1 METAG
6 FYPAEEIGIARRL
19 CVAQSSLAILAVY
32 VTYNASM
39 KATVTLK
46 IKLETTEQAAQSLSQ
61 TQQAYLVALN
71 QTSGVAFDK
80 KVFNSVA
87 LHHITYRDVREL
99 TKLPANLVC
108 SARNVVAEAYK
119 RDKQTHHRWKETA
132 AMRYDARTLTVKL
145 DQEFATLT
153 TLDGRVRVNPILSD
167 YHRQYLDGT
176 WEIEPTATISRK
188 GRTWYL
194 HLIVTKD
201 VPDSQSEGVIGVDSG
216 IVRIATVNTG
226 KTFNGGI
233 IKHIRERRFKQR
245 RDLQSARH
253 KSRNQRRLLKR
264 LAGKEKRGVDW
275 LLWNVANEIVDE
287 ALKVNAGAIAIEDLK
302 GIRTRIKC
310 AKKQR
315 LIMHGWPF
323 ASLFAKMKHVA
334 SKHGIK
340 VESVEARNT
349 SRTCRC
355 GHVDKANRTTQST
368 FRCVVCGYSHNADYV
383 ASHNIAVRYVGQRC
397 ESVTTRPESAD

>member
-1 METAG
+1 
-6 FYPAEEIGIARRL
+6 
-19 CVAQSSLAILAVY
+19 
-32 VTYNASM
+32 M

-153 TLDGRVRVNPILSD
+153 TLDGRVRVNLILSD

-264 LAGKEKRGVDW
+264 LAGKEKRGVEW
-275 LLWNVANEIVDE
+275 LLWNVANGIVGE
-287 ALKVNAGAIAIEDLK
+287 ALKAGAGTIAVEDLK
-302 GIRTRIKC
+302 GIRARIRV

-315 LIMHGWPF
+315 LIHHGWPF
-323 ASLFAKMKHVA
+323 SSLFLKIAHVG
-334 SKHGIK
+334 SKRGVK
-340 VESVEARNT
+340 VESVDARNT
-349 SRTCRC
+349 SRACRC

-368 FRCVVCGYSHNADYV
+368 FRCVACGYSHNADYV
-383 ASHNIAVRYVGQRC
+383 ASHNVAARYVERRC
-397 ESVTTRPESAD
+397 ESVTTRPKVRPPGQG

>member
-1 METAG
+1 MK
-6 FYPAEEIGIARRL
+6 
-19 CVAQSSLAILAVY
+19 
-32 VTYNASM
+32 VTL
-39 KATVTLK
+39 TLK
-46 IKLETTEQAAQSLSQ
+46 IKLETAEQASKSLSE
-61 TQQAYLVALN
+61 TQKAYAVALDH
-71 QTSGVAFDK
+71 TSQVAFEK
-80 KVFNSVA
+80 QVYNSVA
-87 LHHITYRDVREL
+87 LHHITYQDVRDM

-119 RDKQTHHRWKETA
+119 RDKEKRHRWKQTA

-145 DQEFATLT
+145 DQQYATLT
-153 TLDGRVRVNPILSD
+153 TLDGRARVNLILSD

-176 WEIEPTATISRK
+176 WEVEPTAVISRK

-194 HLIVTKD
+194 HLIVTRD
-201 VPDSQSEGVIGVDSG
+201 VSDSQSDGVVGVDSG

-226 KTFNGGI
+226 KTFNGGT

-264 LAGKEKRGVDW
+264 LAGKEKRSVDW

-287 ALKVNAGAIAIEDLK
+287 ALKVNAGTIAVEDLK
-302 GIRTRIKC
+302 GIRARIRV

-315 LIMHGWPF
+315 LIHHGWPF
-323 ASLFAKMKHVA
+323 SSLFLKTAHVA
-334 SKHGIK
+334 SRHGVK
-340 VESVEARNT
+340 VESVDARNT

-383 ASHNIAVRYVGQRC
+383 ASHNVAARYVERRR
-397 ESVTTRPESAD
+397 ESVTTRPRVRPSGQG

>member
-1 METAG
+1 
-6 FYPAEEIGIARRL
+6 
-19 CVAQSSLAILAVY
+19 
-32 VTYNASM
+32 M
-39 KATVTLK
+39 KATLTLK
-46 IKLETTEQAAQSLSQ
+46 IKLETTQQASQSLSE
-61 TQQAYLVALN
+61 TQKTYLVALN
-71 QTSGVAFDK
+71 HTSEVAFEK

-119 RDKQTHHRWKETA
+119 RDKDKHHRWKETV

-145 DQEFATLT
+145 DQEYATLT
-153 TLDGRVRVNPILSD
+153 TLDGRARVNLILSD

-176 WEIEPTATISRK
+176 WEVEPTATVSRK

-194 HLIVTKD
+194 HLIVTKGI
-201 VPDSQSEGVIGVDSG
+201 PDSQSNGVIGVDSG

-226 KTFNGGI
+226 KVFNSGI

-264 LAGKEKRGVDW
+264 LAGKEKRSVEW
-275 LLWNVANEIVDE
+275 LLWNVANGIVDE
-287 ALKVNAGAIAIEDLK
+287 ALKANAGTIAVEDLK
-302 GIRTRIKC
+302 GIRARIRV

-315 LIMHGWPF
+315 LIQHGWPF
-323 ASLFAKMKHVA
+323 SSLFLKIAHVA
-334 SKHGIK
+334 SKQGIK
-340 VESVEARNT
+340 VESVDARNT
-349 SRTCRC
+349 SRACRC
-355 GHVDKANRTTQST
+355 GHVDKANRTTQSM

-383 ASHNIAVRYVGQRC
+383 ASHNVAARYVEQRC
-397 ESVTTRPESAD
+397 ESVTTRSESAPRGRVKKAAAL

>member
-1 METAG
+1 
-6 FYPAEEIGIARRL
+6 
-19 CVAQSSLAILAVY
+19 
-32 VTYNASM
+32 M

-46 IKLETTEQAAQSLSQ
+46 IKIETTQQAAQSLSE
-61 TQQAYLVALN
+61 TQKAYVVALN
-71 QTSGVAFDK
+71 HTSQVAFDK
-80 KVFNSVA
+80 QIFNSVA
-87 LHHITYRDVREL
+87 LHHITYRDMRDV

-119 RDKQTHHRWKETA
+119 RDKEKRHRWKETA

-145 DQEFATLT
+145 DQQYATLT
-153 TLDGRVRVNPILSD
+153 TLDGRARVNLVLSD
-167 YHRQYLDGT
+167 YHRQYLDRT
-176 WEIEPTATISRK
+176 WEVEPTAVISRK
-188 GRTWYL
+188 GRVWYL
-194 HLIVTKD
+194 HLIVTRD
-201 VPDSQSEGVIGVDSG
+201 VAESQSDGVVGVDSG

-226 KTFNGGI
+226 KTFNGGT

-245 RDLQSARH
+245 RDLQSARR

-264 LAGKEKRGVDW
+264 LAGKEKRSVDW
-275 LLWNVANEIVDE
+275 LLWNVANGIVDE
-287 ALKVNAGAIAIEDLK
+287 ALKAGAGTIAIEDLK

-323 ASLFAKMKHVA
+323 ASLFAKIRHVA
-334 SKHGIK
+334 GKRGVK
-340 VESVEARNT
+340 VVSVDARNT
-349 SRTCRC
+349 SRRCRC

-383 ASHNIAVRYVGQRC
+383 ASHNVAVRYVEQRC
-397 ESVTTRPESAD
+397 ESVTTRSESAPRGRAKNKLFRPRGECPLSAVS

>member
-1 METAG
+1 
-6 FYPAEEIGIARRL
+6 
-19 CVAQSSLAILAVY
+19 
-32 VTYNASM
+32 M

-46 IKLETTEQAAQSLSQ
+46 IKLETTEQAAQSLSE
-61 TQQAYLVALN
+61 TQKAYVVALN
-71 QTSGVAFDK
+71 QTSGVAFEK
-80 KVFNSVA
+80 KVFNSVT

-108 SARNVVAEAYK
+108 AARNVVAEAYK

-153 TLDGRVRVNPILSD
+153 TLDARVRVNLILSD

-176 WEIEPTATISRK
+176 WEIEPTATISHK
-188 GRTWYL
+188 GRIWYL

-233 IKHIRERRFKQR
+233 IKHNRERRFKQR

-264 LAGKEKRGVDW
+264 LAGKEKRSVDW

-287 ALKVNAGAIAIEDLK
+287 ALKVNAGTIAIEDLK

-323 ASLFAKMKHVA
+323 ASLFAKMKHVG

-340 VESVEARNT
+340 VESVDARNT

-383 ASHNIAVRYVGQRC
+383 ASHNIAVRYVEQRC